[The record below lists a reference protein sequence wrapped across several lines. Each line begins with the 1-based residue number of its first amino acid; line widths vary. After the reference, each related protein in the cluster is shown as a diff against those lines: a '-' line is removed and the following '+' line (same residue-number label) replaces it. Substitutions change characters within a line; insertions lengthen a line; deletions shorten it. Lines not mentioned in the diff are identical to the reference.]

1 VLSEARPRA
10 REGLE
15 FVQGAYKEI
24 SMNDRKAEILYLR
37 RRVADSLAMAT
48 AAAGPC
54 AKAAHR
60 TLARLYGEA
69 IDTLAA

>member
-1 VLSEARPRA
+1 
-10 REGLE
+10 
-15 FVQGAYKEI
+15 
-24 SMNDRKAEILYLR
+24 MNDRKAEILYLR

-48 AAAGPC
+48 TAVGPC

-69 IDTLAA
+69 IDTLPA